1 MIYNQIE
8 HLTFKQTENLRK
20 ELETIPGLIDTRR
33 AAIKVEDS
41 KSREAELREEIK
53 SLTFRQRQIWG
64 EISGIEDD
72 AFRKALAVE
81 YGVVG
86 NPKFDKAY
94 SIASSM
100 GHSSGFSEIEIV
112 FSELVEL
119 IK

>member
-1 MIYNQIE
+1 MIYTQIE

-20 ELETIPGLIDTRR
+20 ELETIPGRIEALR
-33 AAIKVEDS
+33 ASIKVEDS
-41 KSREAELREEIK
+41 KSREAGLREEIK
-53 SLTFRQRQIWG
+53 TLTTRQHQIWG
-64 EISGIEDD
+64 EISGIKDD

-94 SIASSM
+94 SVAYQH
-100 GHSSGFSEIEIV
+100 GHSSGFSDIEIY